1 MEHLKKRMRAVLRV
15 LALYIDDMLLL
26 TGGACLVHAARLHWG
41 DAAAYAAAGGCLVA
55 YAVLIAWSRK
65 R

>member
-1 MEHLKKRMRAVLRV
+1 MEHLKKRMRTVLQV

-26 TGGACLVHAARLHWG
+26 AGSACLVRAAQIHWG
-41 DAAAYAAAGGCLVA
+41 EAAAYAAAGGCLAA